1 MVKKIYVKK
10 ICELE
15 VNEETSDGNFI
26 LVLITTKKSRYLR
39 TLGYQRLN
47 VTLHKKKKVFKIWGA
62 VRVNLEACIKTLGA
76 WYCALLSL
84 YARLLNGW
92 LTMKINVRCYES

>member
-39 TLGYQRLN
+39 KNSRISEVECYPPQE
-47 VTLHKKKKVFKIWGA
+47 KK
-62 VRVNLEACIKTLGA
+62 
-76 WYCALLSL
+76 SL
-84 YARLLNGW
+84 
-92 LTMKINVRCYES
+92 